1 MKKNS
6 FFGLAG
12 MVSLALTF
20 AFVLAVGMAFVGC
33 DNSTN
38 GDADIF
44 EGTWIGT
51 GERQGSTMVAA
62 NGSYTETSNGTEII
76 KGTYSVAG
84 NTVTMTMV
92 QLNTI
97 AFGGADKWFKWA
109 DLDASY
115 KAMLLNSDTFQV
127 TIQGDSIVDDEG
139 AAGFNRQK

>member
-1 MKKNS
+1 MKKRHGV
-6 FFGLAG
+6 FFGFAVLLITAIFTLAG
-12 MVSLALTF
+12 
-20 AFVLAVGMAFVGC
+20 C
-33 DNSTN
+33 DTSTN
-38 GDADIF
+38 GKPDIF

-51 GERQGSTMVAA
+51 GERQGATMVAA
-62 NGSYTETSNGTEII
+62 NGSYTEAFNSTEII
-76 KGTYSVAG
+76 KGTYSVTG

-97 AFGGADKWFKWA
+97 AFGGEDKWFNWT

-139 AAGFNRQK
+139 VAGFNRQ

>member
-1 MKKNS
+1 MTNKK
-6 FFGLAG
+6 FWAG
-12 MVSLALTF
+12 ILGILLVFS
-20 AFVLAVGMAFVGC
+20 FVLVGC

-38 GDADIF
+38 GEPDIF

-51 GERQGSTMVAA
+51 GERQGATMVAA
-62 NGSYTETSNGTEII
+62 NGSYTEIFNGTEII

-84 NTVTMTMV
+84 NMVTMTMV

-97 AFGGADKWFKWA
+97 AFGGSDKWFNWA

>member
-1 MKKNS
+1 MKKNRVL
-6 FFGLAG
+6 GLAG
-12 MVSLALTF
+12 MVSLALAF
-20 AFVLAVGMAFVGC
+20 AFVLAVGMAFVSC

-38 GDADIF
+38 GDTDSF

-51 GERQGSTMVAA
+51 GERQGATMVAA
-62 NGSYTETSNGTEII
+62 NGSYTETFNGTEII
-76 KGTYSVAG
+76 RGTYSVTG

-97 AFGGADKWFKWA
+97 VFGSADKWFSWA

-127 TIQGDSIVDDEG
+127 TIQGDSILDDEG
-139 AAGFNRQK
+139 VAGFTRQK